1 MSQPTSRPQG
11 LASSLIERDAC
22 GVGFV
27 ANIRGEASHKIVE
40 TGIEVLKRLEHRG
53 ACGCDSETGD
63 GAGVLLQIP
72 DRLLRECA
80 AELGFALPAAGRYGV
95 AMCFLPP
102 GEAPRAWAIAAIENA
117 CRAAG
122 LETLGW
128 RDVPVVV
135 IDPETGQRYVG
146 SVADSKRPHIA
157 QLFVATGNPAE
168 RPAEEEELERRLYI
182 ARRAAEQQLAA
193 EGGDVAYHSY
203 ICSASCR
210 TIVYKGMLVS
220 SQLDGFFPDLRSR

>member
-1 MSQPTSRPQG
+1 MQEQSSRQQG

-27 ANIRGEASHKIVE
+27 ANIRGEASHAIVE

-80 AELGFALPAAGRYGV
+80 HELGFELPAAHHYGV

-102 GEAPRAWAIAAIENA
+102 VGPDGDAEAVKAQQWAKKAIEA
-117 CRAAG
+117 ASVRAG
-122 LETLGW
+122 TS
-128 RDVPVVV
+128 R
-135 IDPETGQRYVG
+135 
-146 SVADSKRPHIA
+146 
-157 QLFVATGNPAE
+157 
-168 RPAEEEELERRLYI
+168 
-182 ARRAAEQQLAA
+182 
-193 EGGDVAYHSY
+193 
-203 ICSASCR
+203 
-210 TIVYKGMLVS
+210 S
-220 SQLDGFFPDLRSR
+220 SS